1 MVTII
6 LPTKNEE
13 SCIGA
18 TIKRI
23 QELCGHPRIVVVDGH
38 STDRTVEIANKY
50 GLEVIYDHGLG
61 KGEALRC
68 AFDHV
73 KDDVVF
79 LDVDG
84 TYPLGAI
91 PQIVD
96 ALHEYDLVIGE
107 RMDFDGDALPR
118 LFLVG
123 DAISRGLFQ
132 LLYSSRL
139 DNLSGLRG
147 MSWQA
152 IKKMELESD
161 DFGIETEITAKAVRL
176 GLKVKK
182 IPITYMARTG
192 ACKFRPVHAGMVVLR
207 AMFKY
212 RFKSR
217 S

>member
-13 SCIGA
+13 TCIGP
-18 TIKRI
+18 TIERI
-23 QELCGHPRIVVVDGH
+23 QELCGHPRIIVVDGH
-38 STDRTVEIANKY
+38 STDRTVEIANHH
-50 GLEVIYDHGLG
+50 GVEVIYDGGRG

-84 TYPLGAI
+84 TYPLDAI
-91 PQIVD
+91 PWIMD
-96 ALHEYDLVIGE
+96 ALMEYDLVIGE
-107 RMDFDGDALPR
+107 RMTFDGDAMPR
-118 LFLVG
+118 IFLVG
-123 DAISRGLFQ
+123 DTLSRGLFR

-147 MSWQA
+147 LRWQA
-152 IKKMELESD
+152 IEKMELESD

-176 GLKVKK
+176 GLRVKK

-192 ACKFRPVHAGMVVLR
+192 SSKFRPVRDGIIVIR
-207 AMFKY
+207 AMFRY
-212 RFKSR
+212 RFKCLS
-217 S
+217 

>member
-192 ACKFRPVHAGMVVLR
+192 TSKFRPVHDGMVVLR

-212 RFKSR
+212 RFKSL

>member
-1 MVTII
+1 VI

-18 TIKRI
+18 TIERI
-23 QELCGHPRIVVVDGH
+23 LELCGHPRIIVVDGH
-38 STDRTVEIANKY
+38 STDRTVEIANEH
-50 GLEVIYDHGLG
+50 GVEVIYDGGLG

-91 PQIVD
+91 PLMME
-96 ALHEYDLVIGE
+96 ALVEYDLVIGE
-107 RMDFDGDALPR
+107 RMKFDGDSLPR
-118 LFLVG
+118 IFLVG
-123 DAISRGLFQ
+123 DAISRVLFQ
-132 LLYSSRL
+132 VLYSSRL

-147 MSWQA
+147 LRWQA
-152 IKKMELESD
+152 IEKMELESD

-192 ACKFRPVHAGMVVLR
+192 SSKFRPVRDGIIVLR
-207 AMFKY
+207 AMFRY
-212 RFKSR
+212 RFKLF
-217 S
+217 